1 MPVDSHL
8 SPDPPRAGSLTAVPG
23 LRVGHAS
30 DPKGTTG
37 FTVILCEAGA
47 VCGLDLRGGASSL
60 RNPTVA
66 LPGHLVEKIHA
77 VFFTGGSAFGLDA
90 AAGVMRYLEE
100 RRVGFPV
107 RGSRVP
113 IVTGAVL
120 FDLAVGD
127 SRRHPDPA
135 MAYRAC
141 RNARPRGVAEGS
153 VGAGTGATI
162 GKVLGM
168 TRAMKGGVGTA
179 SLSRGALRVGALA
192 VVNAFGDVRDPATGS
207 LVAGA
212 RKPGKGFRLAGT
224 EDLLRSGA
232 AREAAPAESTTLGLV
247 ATNALLDREG
257 ACRLAAAAQVA
268 LARCLSPAHT
278 SYDGDLVY
286 ALSTGKVAAGRLAV
300 EALAVEALS
309 RAILRGV
316 QLARGLGGIP
326 ALREIPACGR
336 RAQKDLICRR

>member
-1 MPVDSHL
+1 MPADRRL
-8 SPDPPRAGSLTAVPG
+8 APLLAPPGSITAVPG

-30 DPKGTTG
+30 DPKGATG
-37 FTVILCEAGA
+37 FTVVLCERGA

-66 LPGHLVEKIHA
+66 LPGHVAEKVHA

-90 AAGVMRYLEE
+90 AAGVMRYLEG
-100 RRVGFPV
+100 RRIGFPV

-127 SRRHPDPA
+127 PHRRPDPA

-141 RNARPRGVAEGS
+141 RIARASRVGEGS
-153 VGAGTGATI
+153 VGAGTGATV

-168 TRAMKGGVGTA
+168 SKAMKGGVGTA
-179 SLSRGALRVGALA
+179 SLSHGALRVGALA
-192 VVNAFGDVRDPATGS
+192 VVNAFGDVRNPDTGR
-207 LVAGA
+207 LLAGA
-212 RKPGKGFRLAGT
+212 RRPGRRFALAGT
-224 EDLLRSGA
+224 EQRIRTGSGFGA
-232 AREAAPAESTTLGLV
+232 GPAESTTLGLV

-257 ACRLAAAAQVA
+257 ACRLAAVAQVA

-278 SYDGDLVY
+278 SYDGDLVF
-286 ALSTGKVAAGRLAV
+286 ALSTGRVAARRLSLEV
-300 EALAVEALS
+300 MAVEALS
-309 RAILRGV
+309 RAVLRGV
-316 QLARGLGGIP
+316 LLARGLGGIP
-326 ALREIPACGR
+326 ALRDVAPSAAGFR
-336 RAQKDLICRR
+336 RT